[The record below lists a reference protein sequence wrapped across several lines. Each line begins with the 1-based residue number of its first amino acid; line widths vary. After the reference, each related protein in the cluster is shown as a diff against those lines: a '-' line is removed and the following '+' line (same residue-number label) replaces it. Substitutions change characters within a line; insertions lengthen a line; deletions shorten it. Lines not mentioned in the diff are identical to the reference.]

1 MNDPI
6 SNWGSLQTPYS
17 QEAEEATLGA
27 VLVDPAQFIFIKG
40 FLRAPDFFILRHRYI
55 WEALEKLDERGEPID
70 YLTITAQL
78 KTVGRLTEVGG
89 PAYLTQ
95 LINSTPTSIHGETYA
110 HLIERAAIRRRL
122 MAVSDEIKSLALNE
136 ELVVEDVLNEAS
148 HKVMELQ
155 SGSLIQNDGTF
166 FDDVSAYFDLVER
179 MMKNP
184 NQIIGIPTGFK
195 EVDNLLMGLQSP
207 DLLIFAGRPGMGK
220 SAFLTSTA
228 TNILRA
234 GKRVGLFS
242 LEMGRDQVT
251 RRIVSA
257 ESGVNLQ
264 RLNSGR
270 ITPAEW
276 SRFVSK
282 SGEVSK
288 LPLLINDKAGI
299 TPDKIRS
306 QIYKWLAQHGS
317 IDVIM
322 VDYLQRMS
330 GGSRFNKNSNR
341 VEEVSYIAI
350 QLKEIAREFNI
361 PVMSAAQLSRKVE
374 ERQDKHPLLSDLKES
389 GSIEQEADIVMFLYR
404 DEVYNPATEFP
415 NQAEIDIAKHRNG
428 PTGTVSLYFE
438 KTLTK
443 FMNAAERSV
452 DLSHI

>member
-1 MNDPI
+1 MSDPI
-6 SNWGSLQTPYS
+6 ADWGSLQTPYS
-17 QEAEEATLGA
+17 QEAEEATIGA
-27 VLVDPAQFIFIKG
+27 VLVNPEMFIFVKS
-40 FLRAPDFFILRHRYI
+40 FLHSDDFFILRHRYV
-55 WEALEKLDERGEPID
+55 WEAMEKLYDRKQPID
-70 YLTITAQL
+70 YLTITKAL
-78 KTVGRLTEVGG
+78 KDNGRLSEIGG

-95 LINSTPTSIHGETYA
+95 CINTAPSSTLAETYGR
-110 HLIERAAIRRRL
+110 IVQTESTRRQL
-122 MAVSDEIKSLALNE
+122 MAVSDQIKALALNKDIATDE
-136 ELVVEDVLNEAS
+136 ALSEAS
-148 HKVMELQ
+148 RQLMDLQ
-155 SGSLIQNDGTF
+155 VGTSIEHERTF

-184 NQIIGIPTGFK
+184 NQIIGIPTGFN
-195 EVDNLLMGLQSP
+195 ELDRLLMGVQSP

-220 SAFLTSTA
+220 SSFLTSVA
-228 TNILRA
+228 SNILKG

-257 ESGVNLQ
+257 ESRVNLQ

-276 SRFVSK
+276 SEFVKK

-306 QIYKWLAQHGS
+306 QIYKWLAQYGS
-317 IDVIM
+317 LDVIM

-330 GGSRFNKNSNR
+330 GGKRFSKNSNR
-341 VEEVSYIAI
+341 VEEVSYIAL

-361 PVMSAAQLSRKVE
+361 PVMSAAQLSRAVE
-374 ERQDKHPLLSDLKES
+374 QRQDKHPQLSDLKES

-415 NQAEIDIAKHRNG
+415 NQADIEIAKHRNG
-428 PTGTVSLYFE
+428 PTGTITLYFE